1 MYLAFVWDGP
11 GEDGGGFRADGG
23 AVVGENSL
31 FQLWFIVI
39 GVTWQLYIRHW
50 KIASSAAHFRVQG
63 QEYGVAELVVLM
75 VNSWKHNK
83 AIDRPKCVL
92 YESSKDNLCWV

>member
-31 FQLWFIVI
+31 FQL
-39 GVTWQLYIRHW
+39 
-50 KIASSAAHFRVQG
+50 
-63 QEYGVAELVVLM
+63 
-75 VNSWKHNK
+75 
-83 AIDRPKCVL
+83 
-92 YESSKDNLCWV
+92 